1 MSAFPL
7 KAETPPLKS
16 DVGFVPIVDTLK
28 PLDHLVAISDKSGMR
43 LILSRGA
50 LNGLYGMAQR
60 DRQRMLAKLEAFAA
74 EPFAPHPWAT
84 RLQGED
90 RVRIRQGDWRGVL
103 LIVRDQ
109 DTVVLERVAHRR
121 EVYR

>member
-1 MSAFPL
+1 
-7 KAETPPLKS
+7 
-16 DVGFVPIVDTLK
+16 
-28 PLDHLVAISDKSGMR
+28 MR

-50 LNGLYGMAQR
+50 QNGLYGMSRR

-74 EPFAPHPWAT
+74 EPFASHAWAT

-103 LIVRDQ
+103 LIVREQ
-109 DTVVLERVAHRR
+109 DAVVLERVAHRR

>member
-1 MSAFPL
+1 
-7 KAETPPLKS
+7 
-16 DVGFVPIVDTLK
+16 
-28 PLDHLVAISDKSGMR
+28 MR

-50 LNGLYGMAQR
+50 QNGLCGMSRR
-60 DRQRMLAKLEAFAA
+60 DRQRLEAFAA

-103 LIVRDQ
+103 LIVREQ
-109 DTVVLERVAHRR
+109 DAVVLERVAHRR